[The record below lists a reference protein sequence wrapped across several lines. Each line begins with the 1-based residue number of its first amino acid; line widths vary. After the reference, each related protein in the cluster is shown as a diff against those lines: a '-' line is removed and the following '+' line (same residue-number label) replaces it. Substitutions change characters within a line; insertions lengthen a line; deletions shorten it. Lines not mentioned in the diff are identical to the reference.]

1 MTFNY
6 EIYCGGKT
14 YDVEW
19 DVSVE
24 EELEALTEIVYNER
38 FENLNLT
45 KEQRDKFEEG
55 FKDFLSD
62 LYPFSIV
69 EKLYYNDL
77 YDYFEDVARANF
89 MQQTN
94 YKEFDMK
101 EIKEQEQIVAS
112 YLNALDGMSTEDLLK
127 FIEAYLKDNLH
138 NWELLNEKFNK
149 LQRENKKQQKQ
160 IADLIEITQ
169 DQKEV
174 YLSVNA
180 ELQCDNQRLEELLHG
195 GY

>member
-14 YDVEW
+14 YEVEW

-24 EELEALTEIVYNER
+24 EELEALTEIVYSER

-45 KEQRDKFEEG
+45 KEQREKFEEG

-89 MQQTN
+89 MP
-94 YKEFDMK
+94 
-101 EIKEQEQIVAS
+101 
-112 YLNALDGMSTEDLLK
+112 
-127 FIEAYLKDNLH
+127 
-138 NWELLNEKFNK
+138 
-149 LQRENKKQQKQ
+149 
-160 IADLIEITQ
+160 ADQL
-169 DQKEV
+169 
-174 YLSVNA
+174 
-180 ELQCDNQRLEELLHG
+180 
-195 GY
+195 